1 MYGMDD
7 EGLFEQLFKLL
18 QSSGP
23 VNWKLAREVTKS
35 LAGAPTP
42 IEPAVAEEYRE
53 LAHVAD
59 VRVSSAADLPSPS
72 PGELNPTDRSTW
84 ATENQQS
91 FRILVEPL
99 ADKLSGMTAS
109 GSIPGMGDA
118 GGMEAMLAPLGPAL
132 LGIQA
137 GTMVGF
143 MSHRALGQFDTG
155 IPAMDHDRPYVIV
168 PNLDDFAIDHGID
181 HRQIRLWGALHEVAF
196 HRIMAIEWIRGRF
209 VSLVES
215 FYDSVEIDTSD
226 LLGKLGAMNDPEEVQ
241 RMFGDSDADASSLI
255 KASADPARLADIQAF
270 TAFIEGYG
278 DRLVRVAGSDLLPT
292 ISRIEDAY
300 ATRRTEPNQA
310 EQFLQQFAGLTLER
324 WRAKDAATFCDE
336 VVDRWGEDT
345 LAKVWEEPENMPT
358 LAEFTDPIGWAA
370 RVMLD
375 EAAFGDDL
383 GLDLK
388 DVDEVTGHGS
398 ADGNETV
405 EDEDTPTDDDD
416 GNPQA

>member
-42 IEPAVAEEYRE
+42 IEPSVAEEYRE

-59 VRVSSAADLPSPS
+59 VRISTVANLPSPS
-72 PGELNPTDRSTW
+72 PGELNPTDRATW
-84 ATENQQS
+84 AAENQQS

-99 ADKLSGMTAS
+99 ADKLSGMSAGGAL

-215 FYDSVEIDTSD
+215 FYESVEIDTSD
-226 LLGKLGAMNDPEEVQ
+226 LLGKLGAMNDPEEIQ
-241 RMFGDSDADASSLI
+241 RMLGDGEADASSLI
-255 KASADPARLADIQAF
+255 KASSDPGRLADIQAF

-278 DRLVRVAGSDLLPT
+278 DRLVRVAGGELLPT
-292 ISRIEDAY
+292 IVRIEEAY
-300 ATRRTEPNQA
+300 TTRRTEPNQA

-324 WRAKDAATFCDE
+324 WRAKDAAAFCDE
-336 VVDRWGEDT
+336 VVERWGEDT
-345 LAKVWEEPENMPT
+345 LATVWDEPDNMPA
-358 LAEFTDPIGWAA
+358 LAELTDPIGWAA

-375 EAAFGDDL
+375 EGSFGSDTMNLEVDEQENDDNGDD
-383 GLDLK
+383 
-388 DVDEVTGHGS
+388 
-398 ADGNETV
+398 
-405 EDEDTPTDDDD
+405 TPLDD
-416 GNPQA
+416 GETPAT